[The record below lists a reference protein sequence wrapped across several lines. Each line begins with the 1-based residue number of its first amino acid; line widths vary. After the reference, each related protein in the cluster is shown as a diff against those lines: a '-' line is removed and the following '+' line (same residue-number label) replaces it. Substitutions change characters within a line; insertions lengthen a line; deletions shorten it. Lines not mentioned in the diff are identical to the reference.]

1 MTNINDY
8 QYYNM
13 ILLLNSIFKIYY
25 KVIYLYLAI
34 KEISFDYK
42 KISYI
47 IFMSSLYEVLMLKF
61 LQSDSIW
68 IYFIIFFGKITEV
81 TFATLRIVLINR
93 GERVK
98 GSLVALIEVFLWI
111 YVTGTVL

>member
-68 IYFIIFFGKITEV
+68 IYFIIFLQNHRGDLRHFAHSADKPRGACKGLFGGV
-81 TFATLRIVLINR
+81 N
-93 GERVK
+93 
-98 GSLVALIEVFLWI
+98 
-111 YVTGTVL
+111 